1 MRALGSGT
9 LLISSLAQISRVA
22 TWEAERPE
30 RTTGCSWG
38 ALGSGARPR
47 QSPRG
52 QGVGPTGEP
61 QDGASG
67 HTPPIPPD
75 SPTPRGRNVCSC
87 SGKLRRRAE
96 GTPSGGSCSKGRP
109 QSGLLEDPATQSW
122 GLGEARAR
130 ATRTCQEATGPRA
143 GAVPLTEFCHSS
155 FSGSQSAVTF
165 LGKGCKGGPGAGGGV
180 RK

>member
-30 RTTGCSWG
+30 RMTGCSWG

-109 QSGLLEDPATQSW
+109 QSGRLEDPATQSW
-122 GLGEARAR
+122 GLGKHVHEPPVLARR
-130 ATRTCQEATGPRA
+130 PQVPGLGQCLLQNFATVASPAA
-143 GAVPLTEFCHSS
+143 GV
-155 FSGSQSAVTF
+155 Q
-165 LGKGCKGGPGAGGGV
+165 
-180 RK
+180 